1 MIFIYLVSLYCLK
14 ICFTFNFF
22 ASKETNH
29 GEVQE
34 SFYHYIFVRF
44 FVCGFV
50 FVLSLYA
57 VFFVCG
63 IALIGTQSRVN
74 FWWPAFEAGGPAV
87 LGEKVCALMKT

>member
-1 MIFIYLVSLYCLK
+1 MGKCRNHFIIIYLSDFLLYVV
-14 ICFTFNFF
+14 FF
-22 ASKETNH
+22 ISTL
-29 GEVQE
+29 
-34 SFYHYIFVRF
+34 IF